1 MRIYILSVLLC
12 CLSCTSSNS
21 DPSDTTDIN
30 KATPLKFESTK
41 WKMRVDNDYPYR
53 DRMLNDLIASKILK
67 GMKREYVLD
76 LLGRPTRVDTNY
88 LFYRV
93 AQKRLGFFPLH
104 TKTLV
109 IQLSGDTLVKT
120 VRIHE

>member
-1 MRIYILSVLLC
+1 MKTYILLLLLC
-12 CLSCTSSNS
+12 SLACTNTNS
-21 DPSDTTDIN
+21 ESPESAEITKN
-30 KATPLKFESTK
+30 TPLKFEKTK
-41 WKMRVDNDYPYR
+41 WKMRVDNQYPYR
-53 DRMLNDLIASKILK
+53 NRMLKDLIASKILK
-67 GMKREYVLD
+67 GIKKEEVLE
-76 LLGRPTRVDTNY
+76 LLGVPTRTDTNY

-104 TKTLV
+104 TKSLV